1 MASDQIPENLSAQVQ
16 GWFCNSRALIP
27 GFKSDRVMPWTLDEW
42 DHVGP
47 VLPASVWTK
56 LQCVEWVWGVDA
68 RSFTSQLLNLPGNI
82 LRHRKSLFAFCRQRN
97 IVCE

>member
-1 MASDQIPENLSAQVQ
+1 MESDQISENLSARAQ

-27 GFKSDRVMPWTLDEW
+27 GCESDRVMPWTLNEW

-47 VLPASVWTK
+47 GLPASVWTK

-68 RSFTSQLLNLPGNI
+68 RSFTSHLLNLQGNI
-82 LRHRKSLFAFCRQRN
+82 LRQTKKELIC
-97 IVCE
+97 IL

>member
-27 GFKSDRVMPWTLDEW
+27 GFKSDHVMTWTLDEW

-47 VLPASVWTK
+47 VLPASVWNK
-56 LQCVEWVWGVDA
+56 LQCLCGINFSVWSGFGVWMPGA
-68 RSFTSQLLNLPGNI
+68 LQVSF
-82 LRHRKSLFAFCRQRN
+82 
-97 IVCE
+97 